1 MRLGA
6 VGKSRW
12 EDRFRT
18 PTESDLLSGYA
29 KPLGA
34 CVEAVRAGLAELS
47 GVRESLTWQGVPWR
61 WTFIYRHEADTQR
74 GLAYLVPQPDK
85 PLLAIPL
92 PAEVVAA
99 LQPRKLSRSIRDVI
113 VHAPSVAGLRWAT
126 WEIQS
131 ETQVEE
137 LLSLVVARHAAIGED
152 ANV

>member
-1 MRLGA
+1 
-6 VGKSRW
+6 
-12 EDRFRT
+12 
-18 PTESDLLSGYA
+18 LSAYP
-29 KPLGA
+29 KPLSEWI
-34 CVEAVRAGLAELS
+34 EAVRTGLTELS
-47 GVRESLTWQGVPWR
+47 GVRESIVWQGVPWR
-61 WTFIYRHEADTQR
+61 WTFIYRHEADSQR
-74 GLAYLVPQPDK
+74 GLAYLIPQPEK

-131 ETQVEE
+131 ESQVEE
-137 LLSLVVARHAAIGED
+137 LLSLVTARHAAIGED